1 MDVGT
6 SPLTRIAAATA
17 VAVVAAT
24 AANVLLRALAIAV
37 LDIPQ
42 PEFEPL
48 ALRAVILS
56 TVGGV
61 IAAGVVFA
69 ITTRLARDPVRAYL
83 IVAVVALVL
92 SLYSPLSLGLEDP
105 PENPG
110 TDAGSVGTLMAM
122 HVVAAAISVTVLI
135 AAWRRDQSR
144 PRRRRSHSTSTATRR

>member
-1 MDVGT
+1 M
-6 SPLTRIAAATA
+6 SRIAAATA

-24 AANVLLRALAIAV
+24 AANVILRALAIAV

-56 TVGGV
+56 SVGGV
-61 IAAGVVFA
+61 IAAGIGFA
-69 ITTRLARDPVRAYL
+69 VTARVARDPVRAYL
-83 IVAVVALVL
+83 IVAGVALVL
-92 SLYSPLSLGLEDP
+92 SLYPPLSLGLEDP

-122 HVVAAAISVTVLI
+122 HLVAAAISVSVLI
-135 AAWRRDQSR
+135 AAWRR
-144 PRRRRSHSTSTATRR
+144 PR